1 MQSQQ
6 PSIDGPGTAEEGK
19 LHMDKTEID
28 SEPGGEF
35 PNAMLYF
42 RAAKEEASSD
52 QIIGSEYVK
61 DFDMGYSPDEDMEDI
76 RYVCE
81 NGEYLADEQIYR
93 DVESS
98 EVFENLFACFSSLLA
113 IMVWILS
120 HISETL
126 NCRKILNN
134 FSIDQESIP

>member
-1 MQSQQ
+1 MV
-6 PSIDGPGTAEEGK
+6 
-19 LHMDKTEID
+19 KTEID
-28 SEPGGEF
+28 SEPRGEF

-42 RAAKEEASSD
+42 RTAEEEASSD
-52 QIIGSEYVK
+52 QIIGNEYVK

-76 RYVCE
+76 RYVCDNDE
-81 NGEYLADEQIYR
+81 EHADEQVYR

-98 EVFENLFACFSSLLA
+98 EVFSNFFACFSSRLA

-120 HISETL
+120 HIPEIL